1 MRTQSQTTE
10 LSKAWENPG
19 ERVVIGFSFAISLDW
34 LVLVDLQNE
43 VN

>member
-19 ERVVIGFSFAISLDW
+19 ERVVIGW
-34 LVLVDLQNE
+34 LVLIDLQNE